1 MEWSDESLLALART
15 SLEYSAFVSRKPKRR
30 VVRRLLYA
38 TAASKV
44 ALYMSTRLVS
54 DELARALART
64 SCGLWLLR
72 PTSAVHVGRVALYM
86 STWLVER

>member
-1 MEWSDESLLALART
+1 MEWSDESLLALAGT

-38 TAASKV
+38 TAASEV

-54 DELARALART
+54 DELARALACT
-64 SCGLWLLR
+64 SLEYPAAHSSADRPAAWLCR
-72 PTSAVHVGRVALYM
+72 AHG
-86 STWLVER
+86 